1 MGAYVVQRLGA
12 VMFIMVAMSIL
23 VFLATHALPSNA
35 AGLILGQYS
44 TPETLAALEHKLGF
58 DQPLPVQYWHWA
70 SRMLQ
75 GDMGQSYEME
85 RPVAPI
91 LWDAFGRSAILAGSS
106 MAVVST
112 LGLALGVVASV
123 WPGLWPDHAASIFTY
138 FGVSLPEFYWGL
150 VFILVFGST
159 FRLLPSSG
167 YANLSD
173 GLGTFVAHL
182 VLPVATLTLT
192 LLAHVTRLTRSS
204 MIEALDSMYV
214 KVARARGLPER
225 LVILRHALRNALI
238 PSITVLAQDFGFLI
252 GGIVAVETVFA
263 YPGLG
268 RMLVG
273 ALERQDL
280 PLMQAAILVLTGV
293 YCLANLTA
301 ALPYDQMH
309 VRDRFLPPNFHY
321 FAGTDEYGRDVF
333 SRLLLGSQ
341 LSLALGGTATLISMG
356 IGVPL
361 GLIAGYRRGVTDEL
375 IMRTLDVMLAFPPI
389 MLVLLILAV
398 TPPSLKKTA
407 IAIGVLAVAPIAR
420 VTRSV
425 TLDLMSGEFI
435 EAARA
440 RGERLH
446 YMLMRE
452 LLPNVW
458 PVLMVEA
465 SLRVLF
471 AVLLGA
477 VLSFLGFGVQP
488 PAADWGL
495 MISNGRAF
503 VDTAPW
509 ISLAPG
515 IAMSV
520 TVIAISLVGDGLR
533 EVLDPRIGDRR

>member
-1 MGAYVVQRLGA
+1 
-12 VMFIMVAMSIL
+12 MVAR
-23 VFLATHALPSNA
+23 LA
-35 AGLILGQYS
+35 
-44 TPETLAALEHKLGF
+44 E
-58 DQPLPVQYWHWA
+58 
-70 SRMLQ
+70 
-75 GDMGQSYEME
+75 
-85 RPVAPI
+85 
-91 LWDAFGRSAILAGSS
+91 
-106 MAVVST
+106 
-112 LGLALGVVASV
+112 
-123 WPGLWPDHAASIFTY
+123 
-138 FGVSLPEFYWGL
+138 
-150 VFILVFGST
+150 
-159 FRLLPSSG
+159 
-167 YANLSD
+167 
-173 GLGTFVAHL
+173 
-182 VLPVATLTLT
+182 
-192 LLAHVTRLTRSS
+192 
-204 MIEALDSMYV
+204 
-214 KVARARGLPER
+214 
-225 LVILRHALRNALI
+225 
-238 PSITVLAQDFGFLI
+238 
-252 GGIVAVETVFA
+252 
-263 YPGLG
+263 
-268 RMLVG
+268 
-273 ALERQDL
+273 
-280 PLMQAAILVLTGV
+280 
-293 YCLANLTA
+293 LTA
-301 ALPYDQMH
+301 ALPIHRGRRLPKSLVVGGTLVLALIVISALAQWIAPYPYDEMH
-309 VRDRFLPPNFHY
+309 VRDRFVAPNLTY
-321 FAGTDEYGRDVF
+321 LAGTDEYGRDVF
-333 SRLLLGSQ
+333 SRLLIGSQ

-361 GLIAGYRRGVTDEL
+361 GLIAGFRRGATDEL

-398 TPPSLKKTA
+398 TPPSLLKTA

-425 TLDLMSGEFI
+425 TLDLMSGEFM

-440 RGERLH
+440 RGERLR

-465 SLRVLF
+465 SLRVVF

-533 EVLDPRIGDRR
+533 EVLDPRIGDR